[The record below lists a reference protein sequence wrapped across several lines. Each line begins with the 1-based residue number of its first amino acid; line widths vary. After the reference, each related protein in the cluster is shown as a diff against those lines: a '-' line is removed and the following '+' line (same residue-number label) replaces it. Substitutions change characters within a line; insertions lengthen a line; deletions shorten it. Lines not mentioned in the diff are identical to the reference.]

1 MPKQEQNDHKA
12 DSEEEEYVESS
23 SSSEDDEVQE
33 HIEEPTDPLDDLEP
47 REEEEREVYREE
59 LDDEVELMAS
69 NVRIPGY
76 APPLPDPMDKRLFP
90 DTTVTSRTP
99 VRIDHAWR
107 DLVAKLPGELR
118 KAGVT
123 TPRGPVF
130 RKAIA
135 ALTENVAALK
145 EVMDQ
150 KGVGGL
156 LQHNFNG
163 LKPINWARNNAFTR
177 ERRLNALYP
186 RLPAKI
192 MVVLERCSL
201 YLYLVYLDVNNRLF
215 RPKDADYDDND
226 YGYENKKARVK
237 SANGE
242 GFPFVEENEN
252 GHPTLTLYYGV
263 GKIDELE
270 LADRPMFRPKAHDLL
285 IPLEYIRN
293 YMVLHGAYKESWE
306 SLGDRITKAWQQV
319 AGVAKVSYKYT
330 TVTRKEGG
338 PKKQQHI
345 IAVQAP
351 VNIIQCR
358 KFGSEHPVALT
369 SFMPCVD
376 LPAEMKPLARHK
388 LSPGTQSVKSKGVM
402 GKKPAPKKKGPTS
415 PLPEITEMTKEEK
428 LAHGRSIINDA
439 FSRKRSTNNDP
450 DGYLLP
456 GLSDV
461 EEEEEVEVPA
471 KPARRIGT
479 EVKTKAAS
487 SVPVTPPPKK
497 VTPKVKT
504 PPAKVEVKK
513 TPARAPAKPKVANF
527 EPNLTQVMER
537 LKRMESDLEI
547 VRCAN
552 KSYVDRINYLETE
565 NRELSERVTRLENQ
579 IEDATVD
586 PIVREEKKTRNRRR
600 V

>member
-1 MPKQEQNDHKA
+1 MSDQEYEYIQDFGI
-12 DSEEEEYVESS
+12 EEESASS
-23 SSSEDDEVQE
+23 SSSEDDEVRE
-33 HIEEPTDPLDDLEP
+33 FLAEPADPLDELEP

-76 APPLPDPMDKRLFP
+76 APPLPDSTDKRLFP
-90 DTTVTSRTP
+90 QTLEKTRVP

-118 KAGVT
+118 KAGIT

-135 ALTENVAALK
+135 ALTENVGHLK
-145 EVMDQ
+145 DIVEQ

-163 LKPINWARNNAFTR
+163 LKPINWATKNAFTR
-177 ERRLNALYP
+177 PRRYQALYP
-186 RLPAKI
+186 RLPVDTI
-192 MVVLERCSL
+192 IVLERCSL
-201 YLYLVYLDVNNRLF
+201 YLYLVYLDINHRLF
-215 RPKDADYDDND
+215 RPKPTDYDDKD
-226 YGYENKKARVK
+226 YGYKNKKAQVK
-237 SANGE
+237 AENGE
-242 GFPFVEENEN
+242 GFPFVEENDN
-252 GHPTLTLYYGV
+252 GNPMLTLYYGV
-263 GKIDELE
+263 NKIDELE
-270 LADRPMFRPKAHDLL
+270 LADRPLFRSKAHDLL

-306 SLGDRITKAWQQV
+306 SLGGRITSAWQQV
-319 AGVAKVSYKYT
+319 AGVTKVSYKYT

-338 PKKQQHI
+338 PRKQQHI

-351 VNIIQCR
+351 VNLIQCR
-358 KFGSEHPVALT
+358 KFGSEHPIALS
-369 SFMPCVD
+369 SFMPCGD
-376 LPAEMKPLARHK
+376 APTEMKPLARHK
-388 LSPGTQSVKSKGVM
+388 LSPNTQRAESKGVM
-402 GKKPAPKKKGPTS
+402 GKKPTPKKKGPTS

-439 FSRKRSTNNDP
+439 FSKKRATNNDP

-456 GLSDV
+456 DLSDV
-461 EEEEEVEVPA
+461 EEEEVEVPA
-471 KPARRIGT
+471 KPSRRIGI

-527 EPNLTQVMER
+527 EPNLMQIMER

-547 VRCAN
+547 VRCTN

-565 NRELSERVTRLENQ
+565 NRELVDRVTRLENQ

-586 PIVREEKKTRNRRR
+586 PIVREEKKTRSRRR